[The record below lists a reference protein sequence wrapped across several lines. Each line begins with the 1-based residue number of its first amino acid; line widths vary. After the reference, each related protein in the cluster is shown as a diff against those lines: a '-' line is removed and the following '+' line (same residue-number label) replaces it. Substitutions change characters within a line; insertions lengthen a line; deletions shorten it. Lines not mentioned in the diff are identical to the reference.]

1 MIFISDVDAV
11 LSDYM
16 QKIVDENQAQLWQCL
31 QCGKTS
37 SYITNIK
44 DHIEAKHLEGYQFQ
58 CPECPKIV
66 KTRASIR
73 VHMKSAHNMTAK
85 YRKQIVY

>member
-1 MIFISDVDAV
+1 MRKV
-11 LSDYM
+11 
-16 QKIVDENQAQLWQCL
+16 VDENQAQLWQCVE
-31 QCGKTS
+31 CGKTS

-44 DHIEAKHLEGYQFQ
+44 DHVEAKHLKGFQFQ

-73 VHMKSAHNMTAK
+73 VHMKAAHNLSGK
-85 YRKQIVY
+85 YWKQNLY